1 MSNIVLKNVCKSYD
15 KEHYAVQDFSLEIPD
30 REFVIFVGP
39 SGCGKSTTLRMIAGL
54 EEITSGELWIDGQLC
69 NYVEAKDRDLSMV
82 FQNYALYPNMT
93 VYENM
98 AFSLKIRKQP
108 KDEVDKKVH
117 EAAKMLGIE
126 HLLDR
131 RPAALSGGQKQR
143 VAIGSAIMRRPKAF
157 LMDEPLSN
165 LDAKLRAQMR
175 VELAK
180 LHKELKTTVIYVTHD
195 QTEAMTL
202 GTKII
207 VMKDGVVQQADTP
220 EQIYRHPANKFVAG
234 FIGAPSMNFMETM
247 VTERNGAVYLEG
259 DGGVTLRARGENEM
273 VLRRD
278 YLGKMVILGLRP
290 EDFQDE
296 ITASAHRICYKENQ
310 LKAFVDLR
318 EMIGAEA
325 YLHMNTGK
333 NLITAR
339 VPSEVP
345 VTAKES
351 IILYAD
357 MEKAQI
363 FDPFTEENILSR
375 PVEKEERATA

>member
-143 VAIGSAIMRRPKAF
+143 ISIARVFLKNPPLLVLDEATSALDVNSEAFIQKAVDN
-157 LMDEPLSN
+157 LMKDRTML
-165 LDAKLRAQMR
+165 
-175 VELAK
+175 
-180 LHKELKTTVIYVTHD
+180 VIAHRFSTIKNV
-195 QTEAMTL
+195 Q
-202 GTKII
+202 KII
-207 VMKDGVVQQADTP
+207 VFENGKIIDFGTHAELMQHCPTYKRLYEKQTSDA
-220 EQIYRHPANKFVAG
+220 I
-234 FIGAPSMNFMETM
+234 
-247 VTERNGAVYLEG
+247 ER
-259 DGGVTLRARGENEM
+259 
-273 VLRRD
+273 
-278 YLGKMVILGLRP
+278 
-290 EDFQDE
+290 Q
-296 ITASAHRICYKENQ
+296 
-310 LKAFVDLR
+310 
-318 EMIGAEA
+318 
-325 YLHMNTGK
+325 
-333 NLITAR
+333 
-339 VPSEVP
+339 
-345 VTAKES
+345 
-351 IILYAD
+351 
-357 MEKAQI
+357 
-363 FDPFTEENILSR
+363 
-375 PVEKEERATA
+375 

>member
-131 RPAALSGGQKQR
+131 RPSALSGGQKQR
-143 VAIGSAIMRRPKAF
+143 VAIAGILAMSPSIIILDEATSSIDTRTEQQIQSAMDN
-157 LMDEPLSN
+157 LMKGRTSFIIAHRLSTIKN
-165 LDAKLRAQMR
+165 ADLILVMNHGDI
-175 VELAK
+175 VEQGTHEELLAK
-180 LHKELKTTVIYVTHD
+180 NGFYSELYNS
-195 QTEAMTL
+195 Q
-202 GTKII
+202 
-207 VMKDGVVQQADTP
+207 
-220 EQIYRHPANKFVAG
+220 F
-234 FIGAPSMNFMETM
+234 
-247 VTERNGAVYLEG
+247 
-259 DGGVTLRARGENEM
+259 
-273 VLRRD
+273 
-278 YLGKMVILGLRP
+278 
-290 EDFQDE
+290 
-296 ITASAHRICYKENQ
+296 
-310 LKAFVDLR
+310 
-318 EMIGAEA
+318 
-325 YLHMNTGK
+325 
-333 NLITAR
+333 
-339 VPSEVP
+339 
-345 VTAKES
+345 
-351 IILYAD
+351 
-357 MEKAQI
+357 
-363 FDPFTEENILSR
+363 EEC
-375 PVEKEERATA
+375 EE

>member
-143 VAIGSAIMRRPKAF
+143 VAIARALANNPDILLCDEATSA
-157 LMDEPLSN
+157 
-165 LDAKLRAQMR
+165 LDIENTEEI
-175 VELAK
+175 VEL
-180 LHKELKTTVIYVTHD
+180 
-195 QTEAMTL
+195 
-202 GTKII
+202 
-207 VMKDGVVQQADTP
+207 
-220 EQIYRHPANKFVAG
+220 
-234 FIGAPSMNFMETM
+234 
-247 VTERNGAVYLEG
+247 
-259 DGGVTLRARGENEM
+259 
-273 VLRRD
+273 
-278 YLGKMVILGLRP
+278 
-290 EDFQDE
+290 
-296 ITASAHRICYKENQ
+296 
-310 LKAFVDLR
+310 LR
-318 EMIGAEA
+318 EINEKT
-325 YLHMNTGK
+325 H
-333 NLITAR
+333 ITI
-339 VPSEVP
+339 VFITHEMDV
-345 VTAKES
+345 
-351 IILYAD
+351 
-357 MEKAQI
+357 
-363 FDPFTEENILSR
+363 
-375 PVEKEERATA
+375 ATVSYTHLTLPTT

>member
-98 AFSLKIRKQP
+98 AFSMKIRKQP

-202 GTKII
+202 GTKNYCYERRCCAAGGYTGADLPPSDKQICGWFYRSSEYEFYGN
-207 VMKDGVVQQADTP
+207 DGDGKKRSGLSGGRRRS
-220 EQIYRHPANKFVAG
+220 Y
-234 FIGAPSMNFMETM
+234 PSCQRR
-247 VTERNGAVYLEG
+247 ERNGASSRLSRKNG
-259 DGGVTLRARGENEM
+259 DFRSETGGFTGRNNRFRTSDL
-273 VLRRD
+273 LRRESVE
-278 YLGKMVILGLRP
+278 G
-290 EDFQDE
+290 
-296 ITASAHRICYKENQ
+296 IC
-310 LKAFVDLR
+310 
-318 EMIGAEA
+318 
-325 YLHMNTGK
+325 
-333 NLITAR
+333 
-339 VPSEVP
+339 
-345 VTAKES
+345 
-351 IILYAD
+351 
-357 MEKAQI
+357 
-363 FDPFTEENILSR
+363 
-375 PVEKEERATA
+375 